1 LSRNRGRTGTKEV
14 KPADPPI
21 NQMVDAGTESSFSF
35 VVPTEFV
42 DIPSGG
48 RLYPPDHPLHGKGCI
63 EIRQMTAKEEDILTS
78 RSLLKKG
85 IAIDR
90 LIRSVIV
97 DKTVDPGTLLV
108 GDRNAIIVATRVSGY
123 GATYETKV
131 TCPSCGELQPYTFD
145 LNEAAIK
152 GPMVSLTD
160 EDEVSYDI
168 ENNGDGTFD
177 VTLPQTKLVITVHML
192 NGYDEKRVAGLL
204 ENDRKRKAE
213 RNITRQLSNLM
224 VAVNG
229 NDTTEAINYVATNL
243 PSGDSMYLRN
253 AYRYIAPNIDLTQD
267 FGCSSCGHEQD
278 MEVPL
283 NAEFFWPNA

>member
-1 LSRNRGRTGTKEV
+1 
-14 KPADPPI
+14 
-21 NQMVDAGTESSFSF
+21 MVENGPESSFSF

-48 RLYPPDHPLHGKGCI
+48 KLYPPDHPLHQKECI

-85 IAIDR
+85 VAIDR

-97 DKTVDPGTLLV
+97 DKAVDPGTLLV
-108 GDRNAIIVATRVSGY
+108 GDRNALIVATRVSGY
-123 GATYETKV
+123 GPTYETKV
-131 TCPSCGELQPYTFD
+131 TCPSCGDLKPYTFD
-145 LNEAAIK
+145 LNEATVK
-152 GPMVSLTD
+152 GPMVPTRD
-160 EDEVSYDI
+160 EAEASYDI

-177 VTLPQTKLVITVHML
+177 VTLPQTKLVVTVHVL

-204 ENDRKRKAE
+204 ESDRKRKAE
-213 RNITRQLSNLM
+213 RNISRQLSTLM

-229 NDTTEAINYVATNL
+229 NDTSEAINYVATNL

-253 AYRYIAPNIDLTQD
+253 AYKYIAPNIDLTQA
-267 FGCSSCGHEQD
+267 FGCSSCGYEQD